1 LNDYR
6 KDLPLEPEET
16 LRVVSRASE
25 LWGAKWR
32 REGSGGH
39 LELPVTAGVR
49 RGVLRGRLW
58 IEPTTEGSSI
68 VLRIEQSHYQIHWGA
83 VIILLFG
90 AAGALTATLWP
101 FYPPLLGLA
110 PLAIVL
116 ALAAWFLV
124 ASRLRTS
131 TPEDFLELVAMA
143 HAEEATAEPTVEE
156 PESPATP
163 SRPIEP

>member
-6 KDLPLEPEET
+6 RDLPLEPEET
-16 LRVVSRASE
+16 LRIVSQASE

-58 IEPTTEGSSI
+58 IEPTTGGSSV
-68 VLRIEQSHYQIHWGA
+68 VLRIEESRYHIHWGA
-83 VIILLFG
+83 VIILLVG

-131 TPEDFLELVAMA
+131 TPEDFLELMAMA
-143 HAEEATAEPTVEE
+143 HAEEVLPDPTVDE
-156 PESPATP
+156 PEDAATP
-163 SRPIEP
+163 SQPIEP